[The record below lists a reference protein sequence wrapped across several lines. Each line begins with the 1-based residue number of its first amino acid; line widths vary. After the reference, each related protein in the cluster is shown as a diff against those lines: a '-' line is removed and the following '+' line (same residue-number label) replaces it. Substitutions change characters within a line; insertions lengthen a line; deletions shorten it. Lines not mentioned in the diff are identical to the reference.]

1 MIHYYQID
9 VKEAIQEIESETQAD
24 WIALYDAT
32 DEEIEKCLQ
41 AYKLPEDLLAR
52 IRQEE
57 EVARLEI
64 YQSDELKEV
73 QILVLTNLTN
83 QRDKRIEERLEPIIF
98 IFSDTVML
106 TLTTAESNF
115 FPRLL
120 EKHGSAVDSKE
131 SLTAYAILMIYSHYI
146 QELRKIKEVIDAL
159 DDDARET
166 TKNEALD
173 RLANTERVVIFL
185 DHTLQEQKETL
196 QTFFEETKFA
206 EQLSDTKLRYE
217 INLRQ
222 KYAEKMVRLYRDLL
236 ENVGGLFSDMMSNNL
251 NHLMKFLDSAALVVS
266 VPAMIAGI
274 WGMNTGGLPG
284 GKSNFG
290 FLAVSAGAMFLA
302 ILTAIYLRNK
312 KYSK

>member
-1 MIHYYQID
+1 MIHYYQIY

-32 DEEIEKCLQ
+32 DEEIKKCLQ

-115 FPRLL
+115 S
-120 EKHGSAVDSKE
+120 HDYSK
-131 SLTAYAILMIYSHYI
+131 
-146 QELRKIKEVIDAL
+146 
-159 DDDARET
+159 
-166 TKNEALD
+166 N
-173 RLANTERVVIFL
+173 
-185 DHTLQEQKETL
+185 
-196 QTFFEETKFA
+196 
-206 EQLSDTKLRYE
+206 
-217 INLRQ
+217 
-222 KYAEKMVRLYRDLL
+222 MVRL
-236 ENVGGLFSDMMSNNL
+236 
-251 NHLMKFLDSAALVVS
+251 
-266 VPAMIAGI
+266 
-274 WGMNTGGLPG
+274 
-284 GKSNFG
+284 
-290 FLAVSAGAMFLA
+290 
-302 ILTAIYLRNK
+302 LTPK
-312 KYSK
+312 KV